1 MRVLVT
7 AGPTREAIDDVR
19 FLTSG
24 STGRM
29 GTEIAA
35 AARDA
40 GHDVTLVLGP
50 VPLSPP
56 DGVTVVPVVSA
67 LDMHDAVLER
77 FDEVDAVVMVAAV
90 ADYRPAERIEG
101 KRKKADGPWDLRL
114 VRNPD
119 ILFELGRRRTHQF
132 LVGFALE
139 AANGEANARAKLS
152 RKGCDAI
159 VLDGPATV
167 GAETSDFAILTAD
180 GGIERLAET
189 TKADLAVRLVG
200 LLESGST
207 EA

>member
-29 GTEIAA
+29 GFEIAA

-40 GHDVTLVLGP
+40 GHDVTLVFGP

-67 LDMHDAVLER
+67 LDMRAAVLER

-90 ADYRPAERIEG
+90 ADYRPEERIEG

-119 ILFELGRRRTHQF
+119 ILSELGRRRTHQF

-139 AANGEANARAKLS
+139 AENGEANARAKLEA
-152 RKGCDAI
+152 KGCDAI
-159 VLDGPATV
+159 VLDSPATV
-167 GAETSDFAILTAD
+167 GADVSDFAIVTRD
-180 GGIERLAET
+180 GIEHLPNT
-189 TKADLAVRLVG
+189 TKAALAVQIVA
-200 LLESGST
+200 LL
-207 EA
+207 